1 MFTGIIETT
10 GVIEIANIT
19 PVNTRLVI
27 HAPRLGLH
35 NIAVGDSI
43 SVSGCCLTVVEKS
56 AESFSV
62 DVSNETLSLT
72 TGLIQGAEVN
82 LEKSLRFGDR
92 LGGHL
97 VSGHLDGL
105 GTVTA
110 MEDLGASWRLEIQA
124 PGELA
129 KYVARKGSITI
140 NGISLTVNSVRD
152 VDGGGNNSG
161 SGNGKGTGT
170 GSSSNVGAGE
180 HSEGYALFEI
190 NIIPHT
196 HQITTIRRLHT
207 GSKVNLEIDLVA
219 RYIER
224 MLTTDAKLVQ
234 PKGN

>member
-10 GVIEIANIT
+10 GVIAAAESNPANM
-19 PVNTRLVI
+19 RLTI

-35 NIAVGDSI
+35 NVAIGDSI
-43 SVSGCCLTVVEKS
+43 SVSGVCLTVVEKTG
-56 AESFSV
+56 ESFSV

-72 TGLIQGAEVN
+72 TGLKQGNEVN

-97 VSGHLDGL
+97 VSGHVDGL

-110 MEDLGASWRLEIQA
+110 MEDLGASWRLEIKA
-124 PGELA
+124 PSGLA

-140 NGISLTVNSVRD
+140 NGISLTVNSVKD
-152 VDGGGNNSG
+152 LVSDSNS
-161 SGNGKGTGT
+161 KR
-170 GSSSNVGAGE
+170 GE
-180 HSEGYALFEI
+180 AIFEI

-196 HQITTIRRLHT
+196 HQVTTIRGLSS

-224 MLTTDAKLVQ
+224 ML
-234 PKGN
+234 G

>member
-10 GVIEIANIT
+10 GIIENAAAT
-19 PVNTRLVI
+19 PANTRLVI

-35 NIAVGDSI
+35 NVAIGDSI
-43 SVSGCCLTVVEKS
+43 AVNGCCLTVIEKT
-56 AESFSV
+56 AETFAV

-72 TGLIQGAEVN
+72 TGLKQGAEVN

-97 VSGHLDGL
+97 VSGHVDGL

-110 MEDLGASWRLEIQA
+110 MEDLGASWRLEIKA
-124 PGELA
+124 PSELK
-129 KYVARKGSITI
+129 KYIARKGSITI

-152 VDGGGNNSG
+152 LNDGN
-161 SGNGKGTGT
+161 
-170 GSSSNVGAGE
+170 AILE
-180 HSEGYALFEI
+180 M

-196 HQITTIRRLHT
+196 HQVTTIRGLSS

-224 MLTTDAKLVQ
+224 ML
-234 PKGN
+234 G